1 MHRVRIV
8 LTQISS
14 IEPVG
19 AIKSSLSD
27 LAEVTAAFVPP
38 RRERRRCSLRST
50 AIGFSPG
57 AGHCRP
63 DGGLS
68 GTRTPIATTATEQCC
83 RSLVHLITV
92 AQDVSGK
99 ELETFLENSRW
110 EN

>member
-27 LAEVTAAFVPP
+27 LTEVTAAFVPP
-38 RRERRRCSLRST
+38 GRERRRCSRRSHL
-50 AIGFSPG
+50 SPIDLG
-57 AGHCRP
+57 RDRIFCGCGPLRP

-68 GTRTPIATTATEQCC
+68 GARNPHNRGYGATTA
-83 RSLVHLITV
+83 LPY
-92 AQDVSGK
+92 G
-99 ELETFLENSRW
+99 FLAVVW
-110 EN
+110 